1 MNIALEVA
9 LSSRQQQ
16 LGGRAGQGN
25 KAVTCWDQ
33 TLLLLWLFS
42 LMVASQ
48 EPLVEKA
55 EDEGWTVGPWC
66 SAQGCLGKTMLLGLQ
81 GLHQAFWSKSL
92 DLGERWPV
100 LSVSEPWGSSVAM

>member
-1 MNIALEVA
+1 MDIALGVA

-33 TLLLLWLFS
+33 TLLLFWLFS

-48 EPLVEKA
+48 EPSVKKA
-55 EDEGWTVGPWC
+55 EDEGWTGPWR
-66 SAQGCLGKTMLLGLQ
+66 SAQGCLGKTMTLGLQ
-81 GLHQAFWSKSL
+81 GLHQAFL
-92 DLGERWPV
+92 EQEFGPGRE
-100 LSVSEPWGSSVAM
+100 VACPECVRASG

>member
-1 MNIALEVA
+1 MNTALEVA

-48 EPLVEKA
+48 EPSVEKA
-55 EDEGWTVGPWC
+55 ED
-66 SAQGCLGKTMLLGLQ
+66 
-81 GLHQAFWSKSL
+81 
-92 DLGERWPV
+92 
-100 LSVSEPWGSSVAM
+100 